1 MNNFLLF
8 IVTLFCW
15 SPTWYVIKFQLGYV
29 DPLVSV
35 FYRFL
40 IAGIV
45 IFIYLIYKK
54 KNLKFS
60 FNQHLWFLLFGV
72 CLYSLNY
79 VFFYLS
85 NTYLISAFPAIV
97 FSTVVIMN
105 ILGEGFYFKKK
116 PSLKTL
122 IGAIIGMIGIIIIFN
137 DEIFNFSLSNGTHVG
152 LFLALL
158 GTFSAST
165 GNMVHQRNLNNNF
178 SLIPTLAYSM
188 LYGSLVTLLITQI
201 KGTELLF
208 EYTFSYIASLAYLSM
223 VGSIFAF
230 IFYLRLLEKVGAGR
244 AGYVGVVM
252 PVLALLISTI
262 FENLEWQQDLIIG
275 LPILIIDAALV
286 INQKIKPIKYFLR
299 FFYLLHLPIE
309 PSKHL
314 VPSIQTALL
323 RLAPSKVAFKILAP
337 VKSASKRLLLVKFV
351 SINEAPLKF
360 TLVKLALEKLA
371 FSKIPPSRFASYKFV
386 LIKEDSTKL
395 PLANVAF
402 IITPLSKVTL
412 IKLINDRLEFGI

>member
-1 MNNFLLF
+1 MNNFFLF
-8 IVTLFCW
+8 IITLFCW

-40 IAGIV
+40 IAAV
-45 IFIYLIYKK
+45 FIFIYLIIKK
-54 KNLKFS
+54 EKLKFS
-60 FNQHLWFLLFGV
+60 FNYHVWFLLFGV

-85 NTYLISAFPAIV
+85 NTYLISAFPAIM

-116 PSLKTL
+116 PSFKTL
-122 IGAIIGMIGIIIIFN
+122 LGATIGMVGIIIIFN
-137 DEIFNFSLSNGTHVG
+137 DEIFNFNLENGTHVG

-158 GTFSAST
+158 GTFCAST

-178 SLIPTLAYSM
+178 PLIPTIAYAM

-208 EYTFSYIASLAYLSM
+208 EYTFSYIAALAYLSI

-230 IFYLRLLEKVGAGR
+230 IFYLKLLEKVGAGR

-262 FENLEWQQDLIIG
+262 FEDLKWQQDLIIG
-275 LPILIIDAALV
+275 LPVLIIGAVLV
-286 INQKIKPIKYFLR
+286 INQKIKPINK
-299 FFYLLHLPIE
+299 
-309 PSKHL
+309 K
-314 VPSIQTALL
+314 
-323 RLAPSKVAFKILAP
+323 
-337 VKSASKRLLLVKFV
+337 
-351 SINEAPLKF
+351 N
-360 TLVKLALEKLA
+360 
-371 FSKIPPSRFASYKFV
+371 
-386 LIKEDSTKL
+386 
-395 PLANVAF
+395 
-402 IITPLSKVTL
+402 
-412 IKLINDRLEFGI
+412 

>member
-1 MNNFLLF
+1 MNNFFLF

-40 IAGIV
+40 IAAIV

-60 FNQHLWFLLFGV
+60 LNEHLWFLLFGV

-85 NTYLISAFPAIV
+85 NTYLISAFPAVV

-116 PSLKTL
+116 PSIKTI
-122 IGAIIGMIGIIIIFN
+122 IGATIGMMGIIIIFN
-137 DEIFNFSLSNGTHVG
+137 DEIFNFSLTNGIHIG

-158 GTFSAST
+158 GTFCAST
-165 GNMVHQRNLNNNF
+165 GNLVHQRNLNNNF
-178 SLIPTLAYSM
+178 PLIQTIAYAM
-188 LYGSLVTLLITQI
+188 LYGSFVTLLITQI

-208 EYTFSYIASLAYLSM
+208 EFSFSYIASLAYLSIF
-223 VGSIFAF
+223 GSIFAF
-230 IFYLRLLEKVGAGR
+230 IFYLKLIEKIGAGR

-252 PVLALLISTI
+252 PVLALMISTI
-262 FENLEWQQDLIIG
+262 FENLEWQIDLIIG
-275 LPILIIDAALV
+275 LPILIIGAVLV
-286 INQKIKPIKYFLR
+286 INQKIN
-299 FFYLLHLPIE
+299 
-309 PSKHL
+309 
-314 VPSIQTALL
+314 T
-323 RLAPSKVAFKILAP
+323 
-337 VKSASKRLLLVKFV
+337 
-351 SINEAPLKF
+351 
-360 TLVKLALEKLA
+360 
-371 FSKIPPSRFASYKFV
+371 
-386 LIKEDSTKL
+386 
-395 PLANVAF
+395 
-402 IITPLSKVTL
+402 
-412 IKLINDRLEFGI
+412 

>member
-1 MNNFLLF
+1 MNNFVLF
-8 IVTLFCW
+8 GITLFCW

-40 IAGIV
+40 TASII
-45 IFIYLIYKK
+45 IFAYLIFKN

-60 FNQHLWFLLFGV
+60 LNYHIWFSFFGI

-85 NTYLISAFPAIV
+85 NTYLISAFPAIL

-105 ILGEGFYFKKK
+105 ILGEAFYFKKK

-122 IGAIIGMIGIIIIFN
+122 IGATIGMIGIMIIFN
-137 DEIFNFSLSNGTHVG
+137 DEIFNFNLSKSTHEG

-158 GTFSAST
+158 GTFCAST

-178 SLIPTLAYSM
+178 PLIETIAYSM
-188 LYGSLVTLLITQI
+188 LYGSLVTFLITQI

-208 EYTFSYIASLAYLSM
+208 EYSFSYIASLAYLSI

-230 IFYLRLLEKVGAGR
+230 IFYLKLLAKVGAGR

-262 FENLEWQQDLIIG
+262 FEDLKWQLDLIIG
-275 LPILIIDAALV
+275 FPILIIGAVLV
-286 INQKIKPIKYFLR
+286 INQKIKPIK
-299 FFYLLHLPIE
+299 
-309 PSKHL
+309 
-314 VPSIQTALL
+314 
-323 RLAPSKVAFKILAP
+323 
-337 VKSASKRLLLVKFV
+337 
-351 SINEAPLKF
+351 
-360 TLVKLALEKLA
+360 
-371 FSKIPPSRFASYKFV
+371 
-386 LIKEDSTKL
+386 
-395 PLANVAF
+395 
-402 IITPLSKVTL
+402 
-412 IKLINDRLEFGI
+412 

>member
-1 MNNFLLF
+1 MNNFFLF
-8 IVTLFCW
+8 IITLFCW

-40 IAGIV
+40 MAAII
-45 IFIYLIYKK
+45 IFIYLIYKN

-60 FNQHLWFLLFGV
+60 LNQHLWFLFFGV

-122 IGAIIGMIGIIIIFN
+122 LGATIGMIGIIIIFN
-137 DEIFNFSLSNGTHVG
+137 DEIFNFSLANGTHVG

-158 GTFSAST
+158 GTFCAST

-178 SLIPTLAYSM
+178 PLIPTIAYAM

-208 EYTFSYIASLAYLSM
+208 EYSFSYIASLAYLSI

-252 PVLALLISTI
+252 PVLALLISTV
-262 FENLEWQQDLIIG
+262 FEDLEWQQDLIIG
-275 LPILIIDAALV
+275 LPILIIGAVLV
-286 INQKIKPIKYFLR
+286 INQKIKPIK
-299 FFYLLHLPIE
+299 
-309 PSKHL
+309 
-314 VPSIQTALL
+314 
-323 RLAPSKVAFKILAP
+323 
-337 VKSASKRLLLVKFV
+337 
-351 SINEAPLKF
+351 
-360 TLVKLALEKLA
+360 
-371 FSKIPPSRFASYKFV
+371 
-386 LIKEDSTKL
+386 
-395 PLANVAF
+395 
-402 IITPLSKVTL
+402 
-412 IKLINDRLEFGI
+412 

>member
-1 MNNFLLF
+1 MNNFFLF
-8 IVTLFCW
+8 IITLFCW

-40 IAGIV
+40 MASII
-45 IFIYLIYKK
+45 IFIYLIFKK

-60 FNQHLWFLLFGV
+60 INQHVWFLLFGV
-72 CLYSLNY
+72 CLYCLNY

-85 NTYLISAFPAIV
+85 NTYLISAFPAVV

-122 IGAIIGMIGIIIIFN
+122 LGATIGMIGIIIIFN
-137 DEIFNFSLSNGTHVG
+137 DEIFNFSLANGTHVG

-158 GTFSAST
+158 GTFCAST
-165 GNMVHQRNLNNNF
+165 GNMIHQRNLNNNF
-178 SLIPTLAYSM
+178 QLIPTLAYAM

-208 EYTFSYIASLAYLSM
+208 EYSFSYIASLTYLSI

-252 PVLALLISTI
+252 PVLALLISTV
-262 FENLEWQQDLIIG
+262 FENLEWQQDLKIG
-275 LPILIIDAALV
+275 LPILIIGAVLV
-286 INQKIKPIKYFLR
+286 INQKIKPIK
-299 FFYLLHLPIE
+299 
-309 PSKHL
+309 
-314 VPSIQTALL
+314 
-323 RLAPSKVAFKILAP
+323 
-337 VKSASKRLLLVKFV
+337 
-351 SINEAPLKF
+351 
-360 TLVKLALEKLA
+360 
-371 FSKIPPSRFASYKFV
+371 
-386 LIKEDSTKL
+386 
-395 PLANVAF
+395 
-402 IITPLSKVTL
+402 
-412 IKLINDRLEFGI
+412 

>member
-1 MNNFLLF
+1 MNNFFLF
-8 IVTLFCW
+8 IITLFCW

-40 IAGIV
+40 IAAII

-60 FNQHLWFLLFGV
+60 FNQHLWFLLFGT

-122 IGAIIGMIGIIIIFN
+122 IGATIGMIGIIIIFN

-208 EYTFSYIASLAYLSM
+208 EYSSVYRIPCLLSI

-252 PVLALLISTI
+252 PVLALLISTL

-275 LPILIIDAALV
+275 LPILIIGAVLV
-286 INQKIKPIKYFLR
+286 INQKIKPVR
-299 FFYLLHLPIE
+299 
-309 PSKHL
+309 
-314 VPSIQTALL
+314 
-323 RLAPSKVAFKILAP
+323 
-337 VKSASKRLLLVKFV
+337 
-351 SINEAPLKF
+351 
-360 TLVKLALEKLA
+360 
-371 FSKIPPSRFASYKFV
+371 
-386 LIKEDSTKL
+386 
-395 PLANVAF
+395 
-402 IITPLSKVTL
+402 
-412 IKLINDRLEFGI
+412 

>member
-1 MNNFLLF
+1 MSNFILF
-8 IVTLFCW
+8 IITLFCW

-40 IAGIV
+40 IAAV
-45 IFIYLIYKK
+45 IIFVYLIFTK
-54 KNLKFS
+54 KNLRFS
-60 FNQHLWFLLFGV
+60 LNQHIWFLLFGV

-105 ILGEGFYFKKK
+105 ILGEGFYFKNK

-122 IGAIIGMIGIIIIFN
+122 LGATIGMVGIIIIFN
-137 DEIFNFSLSNGTHVG
+137 DEILNFTLSKGTHVG

-158 GTFSAST
+158 GTFCAST

-178 SLIPTLAYSM
+178 PLIPTIAYAM
-188 LYGSLVTLLITQI
+188 LYGSLVTLLITQL

-208 EYTFSYIASLAYLSM
+208 EYSFRYIASLAYLSI

-230 IFYLRLLEKVGAGR
+230 IFYLKLLEKVGAGR

-262 FENLEWQQDLIIG
+262 FEDFEWQIDLVLG
-275 LPILIIDAALV
+275 LPILLIGAVLV
-286 INQKIKPIKYFLR
+286 INQKIKVIK
-299 FFYLLHLPIE
+299 
-309 PSKHL
+309 
-314 VPSIQTALL
+314 
-323 RLAPSKVAFKILAP
+323 
-337 VKSASKRLLLVKFV
+337 
-351 SINEAPLKF
+351 
-360 TLVKLALEKLA
+360 
-371 FSKIPPSRFASYKFV
+371 
-386 LIKEDSTKL
+386 
-395 PLANVAF
+395 
-402 IITPLSKVTL
+402 
-412 IKLINDRLEFGI
+412 